1 MKPPKVELIHERTT
15 YMLKKISVMI
25 MNRLQRNILCQSA
38 LSRGGSYVL
47 PYAILKPDRR
57 PSILSCRVGGYQFDP
72 DPLAPRKL
80 NSTHTRVH
88 SSNITHLSTCAR
100 LQWFKQS
107 WSPSYDSNSQLYIYL
122 NECRVIV
129 IEGVISNFMFC
140 PLLSSPCSQIFYL
153 VRYKRISSFSYHGSF
168 QNKKISYINYL
179 VLFGIQMLST
189 KALAISEM
197 PSLLVFTK
205 VI

>member
-1 MKPPKVELIHERTT
+1 
-15 YMLKKISVMI
+15 MLKN
-25 MNRLQRNILCQSA
+25 MNLLQRNILCQSA

-72 DPLAPRKL
+72 DPLAPHKL

-205 VI
+205 VT

>member
-15 YMLKKISVMI
+15 YMLKN

-47 PYAILKPDRR
+47 PYAILKP
-57 PSILSCRVGGYQFDP
+57 SILSYRVGGYQFHP
-72 DPLAPRKL
+72 DPLAPHKL

-107 WSPSYDSNSQLYIYL
+107 WSPSYDSNSHLYIYL

-129 IEGVISNFMFC
+129 IEGVISIFMFCPPMFC

-153 VRYKRISSFSYHGSF
+153 VRQKRISSFSYHGSF

-179 VLFGIQMLST
+179 VLSGIQMLSS

-205 VI
+205 VT